1 MRITLLF
8 VLTLSGLF
16 GCGPE
21 RYSWN
26 QRMTVTVQTPDGL
39 VTGSSVIEVRV
50 VYNESGGGLA
60 GDVQFRA
67 RHSGEA
73 VAVEVRPGQYL
84 FVPVRVPSSLLFS
97 ADPGRFGGPEVGFP
111 DDLPLIAEQTEPFFL
126 CEPGGFCPDM
136 IALVERA
143 AVGLRDVRP
152 ETMAE
157 VFGEGYAIA
166 EVTLEVTDDPV
177 SSGVMAEVLH
187 WTCTD
192 FDPEQPGIRPILK
205 FPVDLDGTQVA
216 ISVPYREFSTEQFC
230 QAQD

>member
-1 MRITLLF
+1 
-8 VLTLSGLF
+8 
-16 GCGPE
+16 
-21 RYSWN
+21 
-26 QRMTVTVQTPDGL
+26 MTVTVQTPDGL

-126 CEPGGFCPDM
+126 CEPGGFCPFM
-136 IALVERA
+136 VALVERA
-143 AVGLRDVRP
+143 VFGLREVTP

-157 VFGEGYAIA
+157 VFGEGYAIRQ
-166 EVTLEVTDDPV
+166 VTLEVTDDPV
-177 SSGVMAEVLH
+177 TSGVMEEILQ
-187 WTCTD
+187 WTCSD
-192 FDPEQPGIRPILK
+192 FDPETPGLRPILLLHD
-205 FPVDLDGTQVA
+205 DLDGTQVA